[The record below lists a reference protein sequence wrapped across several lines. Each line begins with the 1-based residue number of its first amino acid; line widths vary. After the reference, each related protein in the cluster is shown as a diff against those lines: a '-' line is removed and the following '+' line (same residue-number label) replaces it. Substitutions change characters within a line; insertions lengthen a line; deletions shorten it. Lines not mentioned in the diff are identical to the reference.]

1 MSLRCV
7 FGKDIT
13 PEMILEA
20 IKIDNEVF
28 RDISPEKLDTCMLWL
43 KQSPDIYTMVLD
55 DDKVV
60 GYINAMPTTR
70 QVIDLLRDSFNMP
83 SVADVYPYNILS
95 YSDPNISAL
104 YIHSIAVHPSYQ
116 DTGTIDFLLGKFFMR
131 LAKTLGNKAKALTF
145 LACVISEDGEKLCNR
160 LGLVR
165 VIDYGNLKVYEG

>member
-7 FGKDIT
+7 YGKDIT

-20 IKIDNEVF
+20 VKIDNEIF
-28 RDISPEKLDTCMLWL
+28 RDISPEKLDTYMLWL

-70 QVIDLLRDSFNMP
+70 QVIDLLRDSFKMD
-83 SVADVYPYNILS
+83 ATDTYPYNILS
-95 YSDPNISAL
+95 YSDPEMSAL

-116 DTGTIDFLLGKFFMR
+116 DNGTIDFLLGKFFMR

-145 LACVISEDGEKLCNR
+145 LACVISEDGEKLCNK

-165 VIDYGNLKVYEG
+165 VIDYGKIKVYEG